1 MYVVFSMDSLRTLL
15 NKLWSAR
22 SEWYNIGL
30 GLGLSADEL
39 KSIDQKERKPGD
51 CLREVLIEWLK
62 QRNPRKF
69 QLIEALRQPC
79 VGYENLA
86 EDLHTWVPPAN
97 ATQKFNDDHMVS
109 SASMTLEGT
118 GWFTIIRIFVHA
130 CIIIIFELFF

>member
-1 MYVVFSMDSLRTLL
+1 MYVVFSMASVRTLL

-62 QRNPRKF
+62 KRNPRKS

-79 VGYENLA
+79 VGYEQLA
-86 EDLHTWVPPAN
+86 DDLRTWVPPSN
-97 ATQKFNDDHMVS
+97 ATQNNDHMVS
-109 SASMTLEGT
+109 SALEGA
-118 GWFTIIRIFVHA
+118 GWFKTIVHA
-130 CIIIIFELFF
+130 CRIIIFKLFF